1 MVIDWLIE
9 CKETTEDTLSNQ
21 PVSVR
26 TLSHSTFTSFSVN
39 VPPLRSLSI
48 CSSSWSTSGRGI
60 VAGVCLCVCLLCRS
74 VVLGKWWQEREE
86 RQPDDEGDKLVP
98 IRYITVSL
106 LHKYRKRRT

>member
-60 VAGVCLCVCLLCRS
+60 VAGVCVWFVVSVDCVGK
-74 VVLGKWWQEREE
+74 VVARERGEAAG
-86 RQPDDEGDKLVP
+86 R
-98 IRYITVSL
+98 
-106 LHKYRKRRT
+106 